1 MTRKRTAGS
10 EPNVQAGRP
19 SGLMNNAQMA
29 GAKQMHADYLA
40 YASSLSPQL
49 PAADRK
55 ALLATKFTELC
66 GALFDTPAFEGAIVE
81 GDKSRNRAAWVGAL
95 RRKITNAK
103 SFHKKKNP
111 AGASVSVDVASTKTM
126 SPPGPLDAVDSATI
140 HAMRRGFLLLHGEF
154 TPRELFVYLERETIA
169 AEIQRLKDQDSHI
182 LGGAL
187 YQHVVKQLWTEEK
200 QQEYANKVDPLAED
214 IEANQDLFP
223 SLLSKGIADILKRGL
238 LGTALVKVS
247 VAVRDPAGNLTASI
261 LYEGYDSDN
270 SEPIAHVPVKM
281 EADAWV
287 RDADAILPR
296 VEPPMPDLPINDDG
310 LPIWPFVNLPQTSLG
325 QIAAIVKQYSD
336 AVWFHAVAHSATNPC
351 FPAEEFADNPSA
363 FLDTLEFKLP
373 TPLPPAILNDNF
385 TLAQFFET
393 VSNAG
398 NPFHFRPA
406 DDIAK
411 RYQEADGADLMLA
424 GVAGQDACLAQALG
438 FQEPELIAL
447 LNHVG
452 TPPLP
457 HDDDANAAKMDG
469 ADPQAPPPGDDANT
483 AKDGIEPQAPPF
495 GDDANAT
502 KMDGVDPQAPP
513 PGDDANTAKDG
524 IEPQAPPFGD
534 DANATKMDGADPQ
547 APPPGDD
554 ANTAKDGIEPQA
566 PPFGDDA
573 NATKMDGVDPQAPP
587 DDTSAAKM
595 DSIDPQAPPPDDDAN
610 TLNVDGAQA
619 KPQASQA
626 STTAPA
632 IANKLDELVA
642 AAAAAASLTALPFA
656 GAAEAITISTGH
668 IADSTHRPANTA
680 HSAGG
685 LDALIAAAAASL
697 SPPGIGASSTPTTPA
712 APATEGVEIAVITVA
727 SSATRTSLD
736 PLRPS
741 VPSRQTLDPQAAGE
755 GTQVLRAQR
764 QTRGSLRAALADKG
778 SSSATQSK
786 TSTSHSAGGP
796 PDGSKK
802 KRKWYWKCPVTGDVI
817 EDDELPD
824 DARPAKKP
832 KHTSSTY
839 KENALQ
845 GAGSSKARGKKSR
858 KQ

>member
-10 EPNVQAGRP
+10 EPNIQAGRP

-169 AEIQRLKDQDSHI
+169 AEVQRLKDQDSHI

-238 LGTALVKVS
+238 L
-247 VAVRDPAGNLTASI
+247 AGNLTASI
-261 LYEGYDSDN
+261 LYEGYDSEN

-296 VEPPMPDLPINDDG
+296 VEPPMPDLPINDEG

-325 QIAAIVKQYSD
+325 QIAAIVKQYID

-438 FQEPELIAL
+438 FQEPELLAL

-469 ADPQAPPPGDDANT
+469 ADPQAPPPGDDA
-483 AKDGIEPQAPPF
+483 K
-495 GDDANAT
+495 
-502 KMDGVDPQAPP
+502 
-513 PGDDANTAKDG
+513 
-524 IEPQAPPFGD
+524 
-534 DANATKMDGADPQ
+534 
-547 APPPGDD
+547 
-554 ANTAKDGIEPQA
+554 TAKDGIEPQA

-741 VPSRQTLDPQAAGE
+741 VPSGQTLDPQAAGE

-778 SSSATQSK
+778 SSSPTQSK